1 MSDGDAKR
9 SHVRIAAAILAAL
22 LVAAVV
28 FTYLAYT
35 AAFTSTDKV
44 TVTSPRAGLVMDRDA
59 KVKYRGIQ
67 IGEVES
73 IEYAGDQ
80 AKLTLAI
87 NSNELRFIPSNAVV
101 RIASTTVFGA
111 KSVEFVP
118 PEKPSGSALRSGAQV
133 QASAV
138 QLEVNTLFQT
148 LTDVLHKIDPVHLNG
163 TLSALAEGLRGHG
176 DDLGALL
183 AGLNYYLQQLNPK
196 LPTLQQDFQ
205 KTGVVA
211 NIYGDAGPDLARILD
226 NVPAVSDTI
235 VDEQDNLNATLLAA
249 TGLANNGTE
258 TLEPAENDYIAA
270 VNRLRAPLKVAGDY
284 SPEFGCILE
293 GTGQAVDFFAPIIG
307 GTRPGLF
314 VSSNFLPGSPA
325 YTYPESLPIVNAS
338 GGPNCRGLPNVP
350 TKQLGGSWYKS
361 PFLVTDNAY
370 VPYQPNTELQFDAP
384 STAQFLFNG
393 AFAERDEY

>member
-1 MSDGDAKR
+1 MPDGNAKR

-67 IGEVES
+67 IGQVDS
-73 IEYAGDQ
+73 IEYAGDE

-87 NSNELRFIPSNAVV
+87 DSNEMRFIPSNAVV

-118 PEKPSGSALRSGAQV
+118 PDQPSGSPLRPGAQI
-133 QASAV
+133 QAASV

-148 LTDVLHKIDPVHLNG
+148 LTDVLHKIDPVHLNA
-163 TLSALAEGLRGHG
+163 TLSGLAEGLRGHG

-205 KTGVVA
+205 KAGVVA
-211 NIYGDAGPDLARILD
+211 NIYGDAGPDFAKIFD
-226 NVPAVSDTI
+226 NAP
-235 VDEQDNLNATLLAA
+235 
-249 TGLANNGTE
+249 
-258 TLEPAENDYIAA
+258 A

-293 GTGQAVDFFAPIIG
+293 GTGKAVDFFAPIIG

-338 GGPNCRGLPNVP
+338 GGPNCRGLPDVP
-350 TKQLGGSWYKS
+350 NKQLGGSWYRS

-393 AFAERDEY
+393 AFAERDDY